1 MVGYTAGR
9 FWIELMRSDEATL
22 LFDAVRVNAVVSVV
36 ACALAIVALDVLG
49 KRFRRQVQEGVV
61 DPAAPAKPEN
71 SD

>member
-1 MVGYTAGR
+1 
-9 FWIELMRSDEATL
+9 MRPDEATL

-49 KRFRRQVQEGVV
+49 KRFRRQVQEGAV